1 MLAGGVRDRSEPR
14 NHPLGY
20 VIQHP
25 HEAMLLQLQ
34 MVDAFETRPGRA
46 ANPDAR
52 ANLVC
57 ASYRTAPRWRS
68 FLQVDQMVRRRW
80 RETLRRFACRSNEI
94 QQPRLRQR
102 LFVLEHCVGVAG
114 QLQAADPFFQ
124 VGLVGFLMS
133 GDFPPAAVLLL
144 ALVGRETC
152 RKVGVDA
159 GGERHP

>member
-1 MLAGGVRDRSEPR
+1 MGWEIGQCCGAQF
-14 NHPLGY
+14 N

-25 HEAMLLQLQ
+25 DEAMLLQLW
-34 MVDAFETRPGRA
+34 MEDGFEKRPGRA

-57 ASYRTAPRWRS
+57 ALYRTAPRWRS
-68 FLQVDQMVRRRW
+68 FLQIDQMVRRRW
-80 RETLRRFACRSNEI
+80 RETLRRSACRSNEI

-102 LFVLEHCVGVAG
+102 LFVLGHCLGVAG
-114 QLQAADPFFQ
+114 QLQGADPFFQ